1 MLWSMINV
9 ALREIRRNF
18 LRSILTVLGIVI
30 GVSSVITMVTVG
42 NGATEQ
48 VKQQIA
54 SMGSNI
60 LMITPGKRFGPGQ
73 AGGTI
78 QFKESDLQAIKNEIL
93 SVENVAPVA
102 NDSLT
107 AVYGNQNWTTQVTGT
122 DNNYLNISNR
132 AIKNGRAF
140 TDTELRSGASVCIIG
155 ETVKTKLFGGQN
167 PLGERIRLE
176 KLSCEVIGL
185 LEEKGQSS
193 MGTDQDDVVIIPLRT
208 FQRRI
213 SGSQDIA
220 MIMVSIKKDVSTE
233 KAQQDIRELM
243 RERRHLSQ
251 SEDDNFT
258 IMDMKEISKMLTETT
273 RLLTA
278 LLGAVAAVSLLVG
291 GIGIMNIMLVSV
303 TERTREIGIRLAIG
317 ATEKDILIQFLVES
331 TVLSSLG
338 GLLGIFIAFIVSF
351 LICDFM
357 KVPFIFNAG
366 INLISFLFSAA
377 VGIIFGFFPAK
388 KAAMLD
394 PMIAL
399 RNE

>member
-1 MLWSMINV
+1 MLWNMINV
-9 ALREIRRNF
+9 ALREIKRNL

-78 QFKESDLQAIKNEIL
+78 QFKELDIQAIKNEIL
-93 SVENVAPVA
+93 SVENVTPVT
-102 NDSLT
+102 NDSLI

-122 DNNYLNISNR
+122 DNNYFKVSNR
-132 AIKNGRAF
+132 IIKEGRLF
-140 TDTELRSGASVCIIG
+140 SDSEIRSGTSVCIIG

-167 PLGERIRLE
+167 ALGERIRIG

-185 LEEKGQSS
+185 LEAKGQSA
-193 MGTDQDDVVIIPLRT
+193 MGTDQDDIIIIPLRT

-220 MIMVSIKKDVSTE
+220 MIMVSIKKDISTE

-251 SEDDNFT
+251 NEDDNFT

-317 ATEKDILIQFLVES
+317 AIERDILIQFLVEA
-331 TVLSSLG
+331 TVLSSSG
-338 GLLGIFIAFIVSF
+338 GLLGIFIALIASF
-351 LICDFM
+351 LVCNFIQ
-357 KVPFIFNAG
+357 VPFNFNVG
-366 INLISFLFSAA
+366 INLISFLFSAF
-377 VGIIFGFFPAK
+377 VGIVFGFFPAK
-388 KAAMLD
+388 KAARLD